1 MTLYP
6 RSGLLRDPAQTPPCS
21 VQPNFVQNGVA
32 TGLRARNHSRNA
44 LEFVEIGAESL
55 GHDCVHGEASRREEL
70 IDPLDGRFIAS
81 SPGSDEMDLIR
92 KGL

>member
-1 MTLYP
+1 MRGP
-6 RSGLLRDPAQTPPCS
+6 PETPL
-21 VQPNFVQNGVA
+21 QLNFVQNGVA

-55 GHDCVHGEASRREEL
+55 GVDCVHGEASRREEL
-70 IDPLDGRFIAS
+70 IDPLDGRFIAC
-81 SPGSDEMDLIR
+81 SPGSDELDLIR